1 MQTRNPEN
9 CPRCGKR
16 LKFALSKAAPGRSY
30 QCLDCDGGDPLQSPE
45 VQGWLN
51 SELAKSADKSPKK

>member
-1 MQTRNPEN
+1 MPAETPTK

-16 LKFALSKAAPGRSY
+16 LKRPLDKAQPHKKY
-30 QCLDCDGGDPLQSPE
+30 QCLDCDGIDPIKTQD

-51 SELAKSADKSPKK
+51 SELAKSPIKKPEE

>member
-1 MQTRNPEN
+1 MPTNTPLS

-16 LKFALSKAAPGRSY
+16 LKEVLAKAAPNQAY
-30 QCLDCDGGDPLQSPE
+30 QCLNCDAVDPLKTKE

-51 SELAKSADKSPKK
+51 SELAKASKPPQK